1 MMRDFNKKIPGGFS
15 GKIDGAS
22 RGSRTLVS
30 SLGRKHN
37 SRYTILAYMNILA

>member
-1 MMRDFNKKIPGGFS
+1 MMRDFNKKNPWGIFW
-15 GKIDGAS
+15 KIDGAS